1 MAELDKNSHMPVPAK
16 RKAPTGIPTL
26 KLRLH
31 IKAQKI
37 SEDPAEFGTL
47 VEHSSSVTTDACT
60 KVCASFKECEDDALA
75 AIEAGDQD
83 LFSQRIL
90 QSPSPYSCSLG
101 VLFAA
106 RLNWC
111 TALRSLLLAS
121 QASLSTPIDEFD
133 ILYDHPLFDEYF
145 RRDSHGFVPN
155 STRNTFLEELALL
168 TAAADGSPQV
178 MRILVEFL
186 GPNLDDAY
194 GRPFLS
200 FVYMNEDKASR
211 RKCLRIALSRLELSD
226 GNLVIA
232 AENGDLPT
240 VVYLVN
246 KMKAAG
252 EFHYAV
258 AACKAIEH
266 GHDDTAKW
274 IISQPGLIPWEKY
287 AGSILF
293 SVAKAQ
299 NIGMLAYLSQHGL
312 ELMSCEFGFVAADAL
327 WAFLKDKDQD
337 LYRKLAPQ
345 YPDGYILYSF

>member
-1 MAELDKNSHMPVPAK
+1 MPVPTK
-16 RKAPTGIPTL
+16 RQAPTMIPTL
-26 KLRLH
+26 KLRLR
-31 IKAQKI
+31 IKVQKV
-37 SEDPAEFGTL
+37 SKDPAEFGTL
-47 VEHSSSVTTDACT
+47 VEHSGGVTTDACI
-60 KVCASFKECEDDALA
+60 KVHASFKECEHDALA

-106 RLNWC
+106 KLNWC
-111 TALRSLLLAS
+111 TALKGLLLAI

-145 RRDSHGFVPN
+145 RRDGQGFIPN

-168 TAAADGSPQV
+168 IAVADGSPQA

-211 RKCLRIALSRLELSD
+211 RKCLRIVLSKLEPSD
-226 GNLVIA
+226 ENLAIA

-252 EFHYAV
+252 EFYYV
-258 AACKAIEH
+258 IAACKAIEY

-274 IISQPGLIPWEKY
+274 ILSQPDLIPWKKY

-293 SVAKAQ
+293 AVAKAQ
-299 NIGMLAYLSQHGL
+299 NLGMLVYLSQHGL
-312 ELMSCEFGFVAADAL
+312 GLMSCEFGFVAADAL

-337 LYRKLAPQ
+337 LYRKLVPQ